1 MKKVRNRSDADAT
14 SGGEDSLPKVA
25 KLTHTSAHVSPVKAV
40 TMKCAST
47 ACAQGPEI
55 TPEACKSQLGE
66 DTYSIL
72 RQAML
77 QQQETFI
84 EQLWDLHR
92 LTRAQHRK
100 VALLPLEEEACAPE
114 QSLPKDGFS
123 RSKQEQLRNDT
134 MYAICHLPTVPA
146 SLRRSYVA
154 TSTQKDTC
162 TKHLSSCTADNL
174 RPTPGAIKAAE
185 SPQEPGPKAA
195 VPPPETPAAPAPS
208 GSLFASGLKGK
219 FACQYPHLQGS
230 APAGFPFP
238 EGAPAYNCAWAGGNS
253 TVSGSSFPTASLG
266 TQGQPPACAHL
277 NAQYLAGEP
286 LKMLAGDAL
295 VSPGFLV

>member
-1 MKKVRNRSDADAT
+1 MKTIRNRGEAAGT
-14 SGGEDSLPKVA
+14 SVGEDALPKVA
-25 KLTHTSAHVSPVKAV
+25 KLMHTVAHVSPVKAI
-40 TMKCAST
+40 TMKCAPA
-47 ACAQGPEI
+47 ACAQEPRI
-55 TPEACKSQLGE
+55 TPEVCKSQLGE
-66 DTYSIL
+66 RTYNLL
-72 RQAML
+72 RQAIL
-77 QQQETFI
+77 QQQETFT

-100 VALLPLEEEACAPE
+100 VMLLPLEEEACAPAR
-114 QSLPKDGFS
+114 SVPRDVFS
-123 RSKQEQLRNDT
+123 RSKQQQVRNRT
-134 MYAICHLPTVPA
+134 MHAICHLPTVPA

-154 TSTQKDTC
+154 TSSLKDTC
-162 TKHLSSCTADNL
+162 VKDSSPCTADNV
-174 RPTPGAIKAAE
+174 RPTPGGIKGADL
-185 SPQEPGPKAA
+185 PQEPGSKDA
-195 VPPPETPAAPAPS
+195 VPPAETPAAPVPS

-238 EGAPAYNCAWAGGNS
+238 EGAPAYTYAWAAGNS
-253 TVSGSSFPTASLG
+253 NVTGSSFPT
-266 TQGQPPACAHL
+266 TTVTMHGQPPVCAHL